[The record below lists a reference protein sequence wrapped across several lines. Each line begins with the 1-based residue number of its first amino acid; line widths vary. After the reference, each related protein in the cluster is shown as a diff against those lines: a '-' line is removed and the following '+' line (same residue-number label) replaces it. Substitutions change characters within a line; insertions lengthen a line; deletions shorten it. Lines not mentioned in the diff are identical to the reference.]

1 MTHPPA
7 WKEAN
12 KSIQVTLAIKYRRSC
27 CEGKI
32 AVYICWLVLTFFFFF
47 FSCSVLFIGPCGTV
61 VQDSKE
67 CVQNKD
73 EQNRLVIKNLKEEN
87 EKLSTH
93 CADLVNDLEKLRKQE
108 AHWRKEKCSIDAKIK
123 VCNENGICA
132 VIFDLTSYRKFYF
145 L

>member
-47 FSCSVLFIGPCGTV
+47 FRVLFCLLALV

-123 VCNENGICA
+123 VCNENGIYA